1 MAPQGT
7 DEPGGAPSGRLAP
20 PSGPQRPAV
29 SQVPALPWTA
39 RAVELVSAYLPLV
52 LMGLL
57 ALGTW
62 WLVENSPPLDTVRS
76 EKQARHEPD
85 YTMSRFSVDRHAAD
99 GRLRVRIEGEVL
111 RHYPDTDTV
120 EVDMPR
126 IQAFAPDGR
135 TTVATARRA
144 VSNGDGSEVQLLG
157 GAQVVREATAT
168 EAATEFRGEFLHAF
182 FNTEV
187 LRSHLPVVVRRGG
200 TELRADS
207 LDYEHRSQRL
217 QLKGRVKTVFPPAG
231 EASAPRTAP

>member
-1 MAPQGT
+1 MAPGT
-7 DEPGGAPSGRLAP
+7 DGLGAAPGGRLAP
-20 PSGPQRPAV
+20 PTGPVRPAV
-29 SQVPALPWTA
+29 LQAPVLPWSV
-39 RAVELVSAYLPLV
+39 RLVELVSAYLPLV

-62 WLVENSPPLDTVRS
+62 WLVENSPPLDPARS
-76 EKQARHEPD
+76 EKPARHEPD
-85 YTMSRFSVDRHAAD
+85 YTMSRFSVDRHATD

-111 RHYPDTDTV
+111 RHYPDTDTI

-126 IQAFAPDGR
+126 ILAFAPDGR

-207 LDYEHRSQRL
+207 LDYEHRAQRL
-217 QLKGRVKTVFPPAG
+217 QLKGRVRTVFPPPG
-231 EASAPRTAP
+231 EAAPAKATP

>member
-1 MAPQGT
+1 MAQGT
-7 DEPGGAPSGRLAP
+7 DGPVAAGTGRLAP
-20 PSGPQRPAV
+20 AAGLARGAAV
-29 SQVPALPWTA
+29 QAPALPWSV
-39 RAVELVSAYLPLV
+39 RLVELASAYLPLL

-62 WLVENSPPLDTVRS
+62 WLVKNSPALDAAS
-76 EKQARHEPD
+76 GEKALRHEPD
-85 YTMSRFSVDRHAAD
+85 YTMSTFSVDRYAAD
-99 GRLRVRIEGEVL
+99 GRLRVRIEGDVL

-126 IQAFAPDGR
+126 IRAFAPDGR

-157 GAQVVREATAT
+157 GAQVVREASAT

-187 LRSHLPVVVRRGG
+187 LRSHLPVVVRRGA

-207 LDYEHRSQRL
+207 LDYEHRAQRL
-217 QLKGRVKTVFPPAG
+217 QLKGRVRTVFPPAG
-231 EASAPRTAP
+231 EAAATKKAAP